1 MIRFRCKTCGKKLK
15 ADEQIV
21 GRRVRCTKCDSVEIV
36 PEKVAAP
43 TPSEK
48 SSSRLDEELGD
59 ADSGDAASGDAV
71 SGDADV
77 KPVGTEVP
85 SKVSDFEF
93 SIPSLKPSSET
104 SLLGQA
110 AGNENQDFT
119 PHFQLATKKVSHAR
133 RLVLFGMIGG
143 FLLVS
148 VLVAL
153 NFDRLVKARKM
164 LSTDYDELAEVVY
177 YRNAVM
183 KLEKSYRMM
192 DIAGRTYLAMNPD
205 AKNAAKE
212 FEEAKSA
219 TLNRT
224 RNSDVERDVESFF
237 RQGEDVKAK
246 ALLVNTAV
254 ELDAWR
260 EEVDLKTKYFSEASY

>member
-59 ADSGDAASGDAV
+59 ADSGDAV

-110 AGNENQDFT
+110 AGNENQNFT

-192 DIAGRTYLAMNPD
+192 DIAGRTY
-205 AKNAAKE
+205 
-212 FEEAKSA
+212 
-219 TLNRT
+219 
-224 RNSDVERDVESFF
+224 
-237 RQGEDVKAK
+237 
-246 ALLVNTAV
+246 
-254 ELDAWR
+254 
-260 EEVDLKTKYFSEASY
+260 